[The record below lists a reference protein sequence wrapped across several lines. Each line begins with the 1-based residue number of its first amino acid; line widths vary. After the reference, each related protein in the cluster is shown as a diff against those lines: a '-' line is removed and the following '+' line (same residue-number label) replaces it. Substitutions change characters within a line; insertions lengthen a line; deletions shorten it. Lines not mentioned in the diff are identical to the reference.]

1 MRIDACCTLEGP
13 DSAVPLLR
21 EMDGAGVDRAVV
33 HPPDRGFAFENDYGN
48 ELTLGAAG
56 RHPGRFLPLVTV
68 NPWRHDAHDRLQQ
81 ALDAGG
87 RIVGFSPGLQG
98 FIPGCP
104 PLNSLLEELA
114 ASHPEVPVYIHTG
127 HHSHG
132 APSQLFLLAGR
143 FPEMR
148 FIMGHSG
155 ATDYATDVIPVCRQ
169 RPNVYVESSFARPP
183 GFIGRL
189 PSVGWDRGIMGS
201 GWPLNGLG
209 FEWSEM
215 RRLLPAEHAAE
226 VLGGNLAAL
235 LGGLR

>member
-1 MRIDACCTLEGP
+1 M
-13 DSAVPLLR
+13 VP
-21 EMDGAGVDRAVV
+21 VD
-33 HPPDRGFAFENDYGN
+33 
-48 ELTLGAAG
+48 L
-56 RHPGRFLPLVTV
+56 
-68 NPWRHDAHDRLQQ
+68 
-81 ALDAGG
+81 
-87 RIVGFSPGLQG
+87 

-143 FPEMR
+143 FPGMR

-155 ATDYATDVIPVCRQ
+155 ATDYATDVVPVCRQ

-201 GWPLNGLG
+201 GWPLNGLE

-215 RRLLPAEHAAE
+215 RRLLPAATVVAMVVLLAKPNGRNLLFALIAGAVQFLSFWSIVFTGRHPRALWGVLERYFRYSSLLQAWMMYLADAYPPFAGSAERAA
-226 VLGGNLAAL
+226 
-235 LGGLR
+235 